1 MQDHSKGGERMESR
15 DHERDVEIRLHSS
28 IRHPE
33 QEQETHEMQPCRAAH
48 SKKRDI
54 LFEI

>member
-1 MQDHSKGGERMESR
+1 MQVHSKGGERMESR

-33 QEQETHEMQPCRAAH
+33 QEQETHEMSLAGTVH